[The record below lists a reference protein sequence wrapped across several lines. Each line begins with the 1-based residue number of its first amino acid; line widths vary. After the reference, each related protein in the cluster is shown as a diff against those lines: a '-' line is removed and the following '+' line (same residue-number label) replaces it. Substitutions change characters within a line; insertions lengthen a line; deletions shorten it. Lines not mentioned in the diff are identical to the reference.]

1 MAECIKI
8 RRFAP
13 ARPVCYDSAANVKGE
28 LRMMR
33 YATIAVIGL
42 LVLGS
47 GCARSRAS
55 TGGFESV
62 DSVTVGAGYDETWQ
76 ATKAVLREMELEI
89 YTRDKSGEFVAYSP
103 MRRQF
108 RVVTP
113 RRAKFTI
120 RLEELGAESTNVSV
134 EYVEQ
139 VYGVTPLTYPDWHD
153 RESVDNS
160 VAISILEAVRNRV
173 G

>member
-1 MAECIKI
+1 MVCACF
-8 RRFAP
+8 RRSDTILPRIQGGFCAMRYSMIFAIGVLCFAP
-13 ARPVCYDSAANVKGE
+13 
-28 LRMMR
+28 
-33 YATIAVIGL
+33 
-42 LVLGS
+42 
-47 GCARSRAS
+47 GCASTLAD
-55 TGGFESV
+55 TGGFEST
-62 DSVTVGAGYDETWQ
+62 DSVTVSAGFEEAWQ
-76 ATKAVLREMELEI
+76 ATKAVLREMELEV

-108 RVVTP
+108 RIVTP

-120 RLEELGAESTNVSV
+120 RLEELGAESTSVSV
-134 EYVEQ
+134 KSVEQ

-160 VAISILEAVRNRV
+160 LAISILEAVRNRL